1 MKKIIYFIAIVC
13 TALAC
18 SDDFSET
25 PAVGALSAENL
36 ANEQGVN
43 LLLTGVYSILNGTRN
58 GGSAQQFGTGTDN
71 WWIDVMS
78 DDAHKGS
85 TDSDQNTLFNLEVYN
100 FSTANGYI
108 RAKFQIMYA
117 GVNRANAVLSLI
129 NSIPE
134 GDFSAQAA
142 EAYFLRGFFY
152 FELTKIFGN
161 VSIISEENF
170 ANFEFNQPNSGPAWD
185 QVEAD
190 FQKAIDNLPS
200 SQVGGRPTKGV
211 AQAFLG
217 KAHLYQQEWPEAL
230 AQLNTVINSGEFSLN
245 TEYNSN
251 FIAAGEL
258 SSEALFV
265 VQHQADTGNSPN
277 GNIGSLLSQPGGGPY
292 GSCCGFFQPTID
304 LANAFKTDGSGLPLL
319 DTYNDSDIA
328 NDYGVASGDAHAL
341 ETGNLDPRID
351 YTVGRRGIDFNGWGP
366 HVGANWIRAPFEDIS
381 GPYLNKKTAFQINE
395 VSSENGN
402 GGWGQTHSGLDYN
415 VMRYA
420 DVLLMAAEAA
430 AETNDVATALDYVNQ
445 VRERA
450 KNMTYVVTTDDGGNV
465 INTPNY
471 NIELYAAFAD
481 QTAARKA
488 VRFERRIELGM
499 EGHRMFDLRRWG
511 ITTATL
517 NEYISNEAR
526 TITNFGVKASAYT
539 STFDLLPIPLGSID
553 LSGGVLQ
560 QNPGY

>member
-1 MKKIIYFIAIVC
+1 MKKIIYLIAIVC

-18 SDDFSET
+18 SEDFSEV
-25 PAVGALSAENL
+25 PATGALSEESL
-36 ANEQGVN
+36 ANAQGVD

-85 TDSDQNTLFNLEVYN
+85 TDSDQSTLRDLEIYEINTN
-100 FSTANGYI
+100 NGYI

-129 NSIPE
+129 ESIPDE
-134 GDFSAQAA
+134 DFSAQAGQA
-142 EAYFLRGFFY
+142 HFLRGFFY

-161 VSIISEENF
+161 VSLISIENYR
-170 ANFEFNQPNSGPAWD
+170 NFEFNQPNDGPLWD
-185 QVEAD
+185 QAEAD
-190 FQKAIDNLPS
+190 FQAAIDLLPTS
-200 SQVGGRPTKGV
+200 SDGGRPTKGV

-217 KAHLYQQEWPEAL
+217 KTHLYQQEWPEAL
-230 AQLNTVINSGEFSLN
+230 AQLTTVINSGEFSLN
-245 TEYNSN
+245 AEYNNN
-251 FIAAGEL
+251 FIASGEL
-258 SSEALFV
+258 SSESLFA
-265 VQHQADTGNSPN
+265 VQHQADQGNSPN

-328 NDYGVASGDAHAL
+328 NDYGVLSEEPHTL

-366 HVGANWIRAPFEDIS
+366 HVGSNWIRSPFTDIS
-381 GPYLNKKTAFQINE
+381 GPYLNKKTAFQVNE
-395 VSSENGN
+395 EESQNGN

-430 AETNDVATALDYVNQ
+430 VETNDLGTALNYVNQ
-445 VRERA
+445 VRTRA
-450 KNMTYVVTTDDGGNV
+450 KDMSYVVTTDENDVV
-465 INTPNY
+465 INAPNY
-471 NIELYAAFAD
+471 SIELYAGFGD
-481 QTAARKA
+481 QMMARKA

-511 ITTATL
+511 VTVDVL
-517 NEYISNEAR
+517 NTYIMNEAR
-526 TITNFGVKASAYT
+526 TITNFGQKANAYI
-539 STFDLLPIPLGSID
+539 STYDLMPIPLGSID
-553 LSGGVLQ
+553 LSGNILN